1 MPLQVLLIFFRVSR
15 WPFLVSDISSL
26 ANDVLPRCL
35 NHVDPRLENSTDRVV
50 GDLCFVF
57 IKGTHIAWR
66 FGWIHRLLVTSIV
79 VGRQL
84 VLLLEL
90 LNIILKL
97 LHALLLNVLNKLIF
111 FLRVLRKL
119 ICTVFR

>member
-1 MPLQVLLIFFRVSR
+1 M
-15 WPFLVSDISSL
+15 
-26 ANDVLPRCL
+26 
-35 NHVDPRLENSTDRVV
+35 
-50 GDLCFVF
+50 F

>member
-1 MPLQVLLIFFRVSR
+1 M
-15 WPFLVSDISSL
+15 
-26 ANDVLPRCL
+26 
-35 NHVDPRLENSTDRVV
+35 
-50 GDLCFVF
+50 F
-57 IKGTHIAWR
+57 IKRTHIAWR

-111 FLRVLRKL
+111 FLRVLREL
-119 ICTVFR
+119 IYTVFR